1 MISISRVFVVTALL
15 VGSTAF
21 AVAQQS
27 PGQNTKDPAG
37 SEAAKPTGGKSDAS
51 PSAPSAPAPAAA
63 PTDNTGVG
71 SRPIGPPA
79 GTDKDAKKSI
89 EQQDKKKGN

>member
-15 VGSTAF
+15 VGGTAF

-37 SEAAKPTGGKSDAS
+37 SEAAKPTGGKSDA
-51 PSAPSAPAPAAA
+51 APAPA
-63 PTDNTGVG
+63 PSGQPMDNTGVG